1 MKACSRWLSVATP
14 PELNDQAIAPRRGA
28 SAIPPVVLAWT
39 ASSLQSEP
47 RDLQT
52 SHTALTILSRNA
64 SIISLMYPLPRLA
77 VIACLVYAFAAS
89 ADEKPKG
96 EASDPEVLAVE
107 LVKGFKVTGTLTK
120 VI

>member
-1 MKACSRWLSVATP
+1 MTKRSHPA
-14 PELNDQAIAPRRGA
+14 G
-28 SAIPPVVLAWT
+28 VLAPFRRWCWHAT

-64 SIISLMYPLPRLA
+64 SIISFMYPLPRLA

-107 LVKGFKVTGTLTK
+107 LVKGFKVTGTL
-120 VI
+120 